1 MTLLQAVRIIGFVVP
16 AVALA
21 FTAPGAFAHHHSHDN
36 DSQNHTSSNPVATC
50 HPDDDSLLFV
60 ATPEV
65 YELANQ

>member
-1 MTLLQAVRIIGFVVP
+1 MNLLQAVRIIGFVVP

-21 FTAPGAFAHHHSHDN
+21 LTAPGVFAHHDHEPSPD
-36 DSQNHTSSNPVATC
+36 PVATC

>member
-1 MTLLQAVRIIGFVVP
+1 MNLLQAGRIIGLVVP

-21 FTAPGAFAHHHSHDN
+21 LTAPGVFAHHHDHEPSPD
-36 DSQNHTSSNPVATC
+36 PVATC

-65 YELANQ
+65 YELANR

>member
-1 MTLLQAVRIIGFVVP
+1 MNLLQAVRIIGFVVP

-21 FTAPGAFAHHHSHDN
+21 LTTPGVFAHHHHHD
-36 DSQNHTSSNPVATC
+36 HEPSSDPVATC

>member
-1 MTLLQAVRIIGFVVP
+1 MNLLQAGRIIGLVVP
-16 AVALA
+16 AVAVA
-21 FTAPGAFAHHHSHDN
+21 FTAPGVFAHHQNHDN
-36 DSQNHTSSNPVATC
+36 DSQNHTSFDPVATC

>member
-1 MTLLQAVRIIGFVVP
+1 MNLLQAGRIIGFVVP
-16 AVALA
+16 VVALA
-21 FTAPGAFAHHHSHDN
+21 FTAPGVFAHHDHDTAP
-36 DSQNHTSSNPVATC
+36 DPVATC

>member
-1 MTLLQAVRIIGFVVP
+1 MNLLQAGRIIGLVVP

-21 FTAPGAFAHHHSHDN
+21 LKAPGVFAQQHGKHE
-36 DSQNHTSSNPVATC
+36 SSPDPAATC
-50 HPDDDSLLFV
+50 HPDNDSLLFV

>member
-1 MTLLQAVRIIGFVVP
+1 MNLFQTVRIIGFVVP

-21 FTAPGAFAHHHSHDN
+21 LTAPGVFAHHDHEPSPD
-36 DSQNHTSSNPVATC
+36 PVATC